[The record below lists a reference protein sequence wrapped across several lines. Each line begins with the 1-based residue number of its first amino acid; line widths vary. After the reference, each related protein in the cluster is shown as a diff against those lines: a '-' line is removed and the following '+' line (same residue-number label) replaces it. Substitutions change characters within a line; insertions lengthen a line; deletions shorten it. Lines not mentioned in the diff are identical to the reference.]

1 MRKSGNI
8 IPNLIDNK
16 KAHLENK
23 LSASQRDSILLAEAR
38 EDVALKREIINSIYN
53 SNEFFRM
60 H

>member
-38 EDVALKREIINSIYN
+38 EDVALMN
-53 SNEFFRM
+53 FFECIDR
-60 H
+60 HYQLY